1 MWEDP
6 IVAEV
11 HRIREQLAAECNFD
25 IKAFFADMRTR
36 QAALGDRLV
45 PQKKRAKPTTDAASA
60 GHSDPVEPTSSEAMP
75 AV

>member
-11 HRIREQLAAECNFD
+11 HRIREQLAAKFGFD
-25 IKAFFADMRTR
+25 VKAIFADMRTR

-45 PQKKRAKPTTDAASA
+45 KQKNRAKPTTDTDSA
-60 GHSDPVEPTSSEAMP
+60 CHSSPMESTSSCGGAG
-75 AV
+75 